1 MFSLSQVI
9 KIQQQKEEEEE
20 EKKEDEEKKKKKK
33 KRRRERRDRRRQK
46 KKNNKKM
53 NEGNTLPKT
62 YTNTAQ
68 TKNKECK
75 HRETNT
81 KHMEKILIGLLGDF
95 WSKQK
100 VPSRNAPGWST

>member
-68 TKNKECK
+68 TK
-75 HRETNT
+75 R
-81 KHMEKILIGLLGDF
+81 EKITARSGARYDGGGDGGGR
-95 WSKQK
+95 
-100 VPSRNAPGWST
+100 SRLFYNRKNNIY